1 MQPNFALIHMGKR
14 GHPYFQISQARMQSI
29 SRFCAYFRSFFLCR
43 LLYFEACCSHQFVL
57 SWIWLWLWRNVF
69 LFSYFSKSVLF
80 FFSYIPT
87 VCKSWKWLHEPVRD
101 SQRAGGARLH
111 ALQAKPAGELCFFS
125 ILFTLY
131 LWTCMEMVHCGMQIS
146 MSNIL
151 RKLA

>member
-1 MQPNFALIHMGKR
+1 MGKR

-29 SRFCAYFRSFFLCR
+29 SGFCVYLHSFFFVQTSVFWGV
-43 LLYFEACCSHQFVL
+43 LLSSVCIVLDLVVIVEKHFLVLLLLQKCFV
-57 SWIWLWLWRNVF
+57 F
-69 LFSYFSKSVLF
+69 F

-87 VCKSWKWLHEPVRD
+87 VCKSWKQLHEPVRD
-101 SQRAGGARLH
+101 SQRAGGGRLH
-111 ALQAKPAGELCFFS
+111 ALQAKPAGELWFFS
-125 ILFTLY
+125 ILFTLC